1 MATAGIGAAVLLA
14 ATSGASAGAFLIRS
28 QSAAGFGSALAG
40 VAAGD
45 RLSYSYW
52 NPAVLG
58 TIHDFRVEANA
69 AGIFPSFDIEPDAT
83 TNAFVAG
90 AGGTPSG
97 SIDVG
102 KNALVPSSYAAY
114 ALTENLTAG
123 LVLSS
128 PFGLASESPNNWAGQ
143 IYSRSSE
150 IFSLNVNPMLA
161 YRVNDMLTVGAGV
174 QAQYFKATLSQAAGI
189 EPGAPDAELDAND
202 IGFGF
207 NLGIQL
213 RPWQGTSIGLGY
225 RSSIEHDLE
234 GDLTSPLGRF
244 DVGTTLDTPDVLS
257 LGISQAVSDRM
268 RLLGTVEWDRWSRLD
283 GDLPVAASNGAVL
296 TSLYLDYRDGWL
308 YSVGAE
314 YDASDKLT
322 VRAGI
327 GYERVP
333 LTVENRD
340 TRLPESNQV
349 ILSTGLSYKYSNRLS
364 VDLSYLYSF
373 GVGDDRINI
382 QDGNDRFLGQPFS
395 ASSELDVS
403 ILSAAVSYRFGVAD

>member
-1 MATAGIGAAVLLA
+1 
-14 ATSGASAGAFLIRS
+14 
-28 QSAAGFGSALAG
+28 
-40 VAAGD
+40 
-45 RLSYSYW
+45 
-52 NPAVLG
+52 
-58 TIHDFRVEANA
+58 
-69 AGIFPSFDIEPDAT
+69 
-83 TNAFVAG
+83 
-90 AGGTPSG
+90 
-97 SIDVG
+97 
-102 KNALVPSSYAAY
+102 
-114 ALTENLTAG
+114 
-123 LVLSS
+123 
-128 PFGLASESPNNWAGQ
+128 
-143 IYSRSSE
+143 
-150 IFSLNVNPMLA
+150 MLA

-174 QAQYFKATLSQAAGI
+174 QAQYFKATLSQAVGV

-207 NLGIQL
+207 NLGVQL

-244 DVGTTLDTPDVLS
+244 NVGTTLDTPDVIS

-327 GYERVP
+327 GYEWVP

-382 QDGNDRFLGQPFS
+382 EEGNDRFLDVPFS